1 MARIK
6 GGFIWVLGL
15 SLLLHGVGFLVA
27 TSSFS
32 PLLNN
37 LSNLDSLK
45 KKQENSIN
53 NQILLD
59 LSDEEEDREREKY
72 NTFVSSKNIR
82 AKGGKNNL
90 LGLNALGS
98 EQNLKGEVERM
109 NSRAAEGKNIEQT
122 DSKDGTIKLPA
133 IGSKLQKQDDK
144 EDPHFSLISEPSY
157 TVRLRLDD
165 SKTELKVGSESYEY
179 AEFIQNF
186 GQAFFK
192 PFVQYARSTAW
203 NAELMKSESI
213 TVLAS
218 VDRNGKISFEKNLVV
233 SRTQPFLNYMAERSL
248 EMAERLTRVPGKV
261 FPPGENHIEIPLVIT
276 FTENPPVWSLSI
288 PKL

>member
-1 MARIK
+1 MARFRD
-6 GGFIWVLGL
+6 GFFWLLGL
-15 SLLLHGVGFLVA
+15 SLFLHGAGFLLSTVGF
-27 TSSFS
+27 SSFFD
-32 PLLNN
+32 
-37 LSNLDSLK
+37 NLDFQ
-45 KKQENSIN
+45 KKQQDKSAGS
-53 NQILLD
+53 QVLLD
-59 LSDEEEDREREKY
+59 LSDQEEDQEREKY
-72 NTFVSSKNIR
+72 NAFVSSKNIR
-82 AKGGKNNL
+82 ARGARNTLTGVNVPGADQNLHGRPDQANASALNGKNPDK
-90 LGLNALGS
+90 S
-98 EQNLKGEVERM
+98 
-109 NSRAAEGKNIEQT
+109 
-122 DSKDGTIKLPA
+122 DSKDGTIKVPES
-133 IGSKLQKQDDK
+133 GSKNPSQ
-144 EDPHFSLISEPSY
+144 ENGEGSRFSLMSEPSY

-165 SKTELKVGSESYEY
+165 SKAELKMGSESYEY

-218 VDRNGKISFEKNLVV
+218 VDRNGRISFEKNLVV
-233 SRTQPFLNYMAERSL
+233 SRNQPFLNYMAERSL
-248 EMAERLTRVPGKV
+248 EMAEPLTRVPGKV